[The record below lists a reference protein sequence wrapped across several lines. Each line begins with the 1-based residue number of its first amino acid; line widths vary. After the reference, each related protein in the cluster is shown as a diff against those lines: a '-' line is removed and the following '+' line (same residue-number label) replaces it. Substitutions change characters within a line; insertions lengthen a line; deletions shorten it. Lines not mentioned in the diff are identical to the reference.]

1 MTDSASRHRTYLEEL
16 FGITGRRAVVTGGSS
31 GIGRAIAEALGRA
44 GASVHLVA
52 RDAGRLAGTAE
63 AFAARGIVV
72 GTTST
77 DVADRDALDELCASG
92 PVLDADI
99 LVTAAGVNHRPPFGE
114 TSEEVWSETLT
125 VNLTAPYLLGQA
137 CGPRMA
143 GRGWGRILNVGSQQS
158 WSAFGDSG
166 AYGVS
171 KAAVGGLSRSQAEA
185 WSPRGVTANTIVPGF
200 VVTPMTLPTV
210 AVPGREEE
218 LAARTMV
225 GRNGLPRDFA
235 GLAVFLASDA
245 SGFVTGQMLAVDGG
259 FSVH

>member
-1 MTDSASRHRTYLEEL
+1 MSDRTGQHRAYLDEL
-16 FGITGRRAVVTGGSS
+16 FGLTGRRALVTGGNS
-31 GIGRAIAEALGRA
+31 GIGRGVAEALGRA

-52 RDAGRLAGTAE
+52 RDAGRLAQTAE
-63 AFAARGIVV
+63 EFAARGIEVS
-72 GTTST
+72 TTPV
-77 DVADRDALDELCASG
+77 DLADRDALGELCASE
-92 PVLDADI
+92 PVTGADI
-99 LVTAAGVNHRPPFGE
+99 LVTSAAVNHRPPLGE
-114 TSEEVWSETLT
+114 TPEEVWEETLA

-143 GRGWGRILNVGSQQS
+143 GRGWGRILNIGSQQS

-166 AYGVS
+166 VYGVS

-185 WSPRGVTANTIVPGF
+185 WSPHGVTANTIIPGF
-200 VVTPMTLPTV
+200 VVTPMTMHTV

-245 SGFVTGQMLAVDGG
+245 SAFVTGQMLAADGG
-259 FSVH
+259 LSVH

>member
-1 MTDSASRHRTYLEEL
+1 MTDSTSRHRTYLEEL
-16 FGITGRRAVVTGGSS
+16 FGITGRRALVTGGSS
-31 GIGRAIAEALGRA
+31 GIGRGVAEALGRA

-52 RDAGRLAGTAE
+52 RDTGRLAETAE
-63 AFAARGIVV
+63 AFAAQGIVV
-72 GTTST
+72 GTTSA
-77 DVADRDALDELCASG
+77 DVADRDALDELCASE

-114 TSEEVWSETLT
+114 TSEEVWAETLA

-143 GRGWGRILNVGSQQS
+143 GRGWGRILNIGSQQS

-185 WSPRGVTANTIVPGF
+185 WSPHGVTANTIVPGF
-200 VVTPMTLPTV
+200 VVTPMTLPTA